1 MAKQQVMV
9 PDIGADAAEAI
20 EWMVQVGDEVA
31 VDDSLLVLESDKASM
46 EVPSTLAG
54 TVVELLVNI
63 GDSLSE
69 GSAIVVIE
77 TASATT
83 EDVAVESSVTEDRVE
98 VPEQPQIQGT
108 VEAAP
113 KVEPASTG
121 KHSVVV
127 PDIGTDD
134 AVEVIEL
141 SVSAGDEVAE
151 GDTLLVLE
159 SDKASMEIPA
169 DASGKVLEIAVAVGA
184 SLKQGDLICVLEVVG
199 RVEIEQ
205 TPAKEVEQDVP
216 VAIAAPKA
224 VSEEPKAAPVVP
236 PARVA
241 ETKAASS
248 SAELVYAGPAVRKLA
263 REFSIPLEQ
272 VNGSGPRGRIL
283 KEDLHAFVQQRLSKP
298 EVTSVSSGAGIPAV
312 PAVDFS
318 QFGPIREEALSKIGK
333 VTAANMQRS
342 WLNVPHVTQYDDAD
356 VTDLEAF
363 RASLKDEA
371 AKKGTKLTPLPFL
384 LKACAVALKDNP
396 KFNSSLSAD
405 GESIIFK
412 DYVHIGFAV
421 DTPAGLLVPVIRD
434 VDKKGLWE
442 LAEEVLELAALAR
455 DKKLKPAQMQGAC
468 FTISSLGTLGGKGF
482 TPIVNAPEVGIL
494 GVSKSSVQP
503 VWDGSGFVPRTLLP
517 LSLSYDHRVINGA
530 DGGRFM
536 NQVVALLSDIRR
548 LTL

>member
-1 MAKQQVMV
+1 MAKQQVIV
-9 PDIGADAAEAI
+9 PDIGADAAEVI
-20 EWMVQVGDEVA
+20 EWMVKVGDEVA

-69 GSAIVVIE
+69 GAAIVVVE
-77 TASATT
+77 TADSVSEETQVADEPADKNQAEVSVQSEATLVEAQASATQASAT
-83 EDVAVESSVTEDRVE
+83 
-98 VPEQPQIQGT
+98 GT
-108 VEAAP
+108 
-113 KVEPASTG
+113 
-121 KHSVVV
+121 HSVLV

-141 SVSAGDEVAE
+141 SVAVGDEVAE

-169 DASGKVLEIAVAVGA
+169 DASGKVLEIAVSVGA
-184 SLKQGDLICVLEVVG
+184 SLKQGDLIGVLEVAAK
-199 RVEIEQ
+199 VEPQ
-205 TPAKEVEQDVP
+205 QAPVSKPTPAAP
-216 VAIAAPKA
+216 ATAAPKT
-224 VSEEPKAAPVVP
+224 VSQEPKAATVAPAPVAQPNV
-236 PARVA
+236 
-241 ETKAASS
+241 ASS
-248 SAELVYAGPAVRKLA
+248 SSEVVYAGPAVRKLA

-272 VNGSGPRGRIL
+272 VSGSGPRGRIL

-298 EVTSVSSGAGIPAV
+298 AVASVSSGTGIPSV

-371 AKKGTKLTPLPFL
+371 ARKGTKLTPLPFL
-384 LKACAVALKDNP
+384 LKACALALKDNP

-405 GESIIFK
+405 GESIIYK
-412 DYVHIGFAV
+412 EYVHIGFAV

-468 FTISSLGTLGGKGF
+468 FTISSLGALGGKGF

-503 VWDGSGFVPRTLLP
+503 VWDGASFVPRTMLP

>member
-1 MAKQQVMV
+1 MAKQQVIV
-9 PDIGADAAEAI
+9 PDIGADAAEVI
-20 EWMVQVGDEVA
+20 EWMVQVGDEIA

-54 TVVELLVNI
+54 TVVELLVNV

-69 GSAIVVIE
+69 GAAIVLVE
-77 TASATT
+77 TADAAEPAQVAEEPAETNKT
-83 EDVAVESSVTEDRVE
+83 EAAVQPE
-98 VPEQPQIQGT
+98 VQEAL
-108 VEAAP
+108 VEAPNNQPVSA
-113 KVEPASTG
+113 G
-121 KHSVVV
+121 KHSVLV

-141 SVSAGDEVAE
+141 SVSVGDEVEE

-169 DASGKVLEIAVAVGA
+169 DASGRVLEIAVAVGA
-184 SLKQGDLICVLEVVG
+184 SLKQGDLIGVLEVAG
-199 RVEIEQ
+199 RVDAP
-205 TPAKEVEQDVP
+205 PAPAQEPKQEAAP
-216 VAIAAPKA
+216 AAPAAPKA
-224 VSEEPKAAPVVP
+224 VPEQPKTAPV
-236 PARVA
+236 A
-241 ETKAASS
+241 KATASS
-248 SAELVYAGPAVRKLA
+248 SEVVYAGPAVRKLA

-272 VNGSGPRGRIL
+272 VSGSGPRGRIL
-283 KEDLHAFVQQRLSKP
+283 KEDLHTFVQQRLSKP
-298 EVTSVSSGAGIPAV
+298 EAATVSVGAGIPAV

-318 QFGPIREEALSKIGK
+318 QFGPVREEALSKIGK

-371 AKKGTKLTPLPFL
+371 ARKGTKLTPLPFL

-396 KFNSSLSAD
+396 KFNASLSAG
-405 GESIIFK
+405 GESIIYK
-412 DYVHIGFAV
+412 EYVHIGFAV

-468 FTISSLGTLGGKGF
+468 FTISSLGALGGKGF

-503 VWDGSGFVPRTLLP
+503 VWDGSSFVPRTMLP
-517 LSLSYDHRVINGA
+517 LSVSYDHRVINGA

>member
-1 MAKQQVMV
+1 MAKQQVIV
-9 PDIGADAAEAI
+9 PDIGADAAEVI
-20 EWMVQVGDEVA
+20 EWVVQVGDEVA

-54 TVVELLVNI
+54 TVVELLVKI
-63 GDSLSE
+63 GDSLTE
-69 GSAIVVIE
+69 GAAIVVVE
-77 TASATT
+77 TADSAPEPAQLT
-83 EDVAVESSVTEDRVE
+83 EE
-98 VPEQPQIQGT
+98 T
-108 VEAAP
+108 VEAVQP
-113 KVEPASTG
+113 EPPVQAEAQEVVAEVLDNQTVSIG
-121 KHSVVV
+121 KHSVLV

-141 SVSAGDEVAE
+141 SVSVGDEVSE

-169 DASGKVLEIAVAVGA
+169 DASGKVLEIAVVIGA
-184 SLKQGDLICVLEVVG
+184 SLKQGDLIGVLEVADN
-199 RVEIEQ
+199 RSAPQ
-205 TPAKEVEQDVP
+205 TSVQEPKLDVP
-216 VAIAAPKA
+216 EVMSA
-224 VSEEPKAAPVVP
+224 VPAEPKVAVVSPAPV
-236 PARVA
+236 A
-241 ETKAASS
+241 EPKAASS
-248 SAELVYAGPAVRKLA
+248 SSEFVYAGPAVRKLA

-272 VNGSGPRGRIL
+272 VSGSGPRGRIL
-283 KEDLHAFVQQRLSKP
+283 KEDLHIFVQQRLAKP
-298 EVTSVSSGAGIPAV
+298 QSERVSSGTGIPAV

-318 QFGPIREEALSKIGK
+318 QFGPVREEALSKIGR
-333 VTAANMQRS
+333 VTATNMQRS

-363 RASLKDEA
+363 RVSLKDDA
-371 AKKGTKLTPLPFL
+371 ARRGTKLTPLPFL

-396 KFNSSLSAD
+396 KFNSSLSPD
-405 GESIIFK
+405 SESIIYK
-412 DYVHIGFAV
+412 EYVHIGFAV

-468 FTISSLGTLGGKGF
+468 FTISSLGALGGRGF

-503 VWDGSGFVPRTLLP
+503 VWDGSGFAPRTLLP
-517 LSLSYDHRVINGA
+517 LCLSYDHRVINGA

>member
-1 MAKQQVMV
+1 MAKQQVIV
-9 PDIGADAAEAI
+9 PDIGADSAEVI
-20 EWMVQVGDEVA
+20 EWMVQVGDQVA

-69 GSAIVVIE
+69 GTAIVMLE
-77 TASATT
+77 TTTQEAPEEVQPEAPAAHKEAEIPPQSPVQNATSGASEIA
-83 EDVAVESSVTEDRVE
+83 
-98 VPEQPQIQGT
+98 PEGNS
-108 VEAAP
+108 A
-113 KVEPASTG
+113 
-121 KHSVVV
+121 HSVLV

-141 SVSAGDEVAE
+141 SVAVGDEVAE

-169 DASGKVLEIAVAVGA
+169 DASGKVIELAVKVGA
-184 SLKQGDLICVLEVVG
+184 SLKQGDLIGVL
-199 RVEIEQ
+199 
-205 TPAKEVEQDVP
+205 
-216 VAIAAPKA
+216 A
-224 VSEEPKAAPVVP
+224 VSGGVAVSQEPAAEAKQEIQTSTTGAPESVQTKAAALP
-236 PARVA
+236 PARTEASAA
-241 ETKAASS
+241 ESGASDV
-248 SAELVYAGPAVRKLA
+248 VYAGPAVRKLA
-263 REFSIPLEQ
+263 REFSIPLTQ
-272 VNGSGPRGRIL
+272 VKGTGPRGRIL

-298 EVTSVSSGAGIPAV
+298 EATSVSSGSGIPAV

-356 VTDLEAF
+356 VTDLESF

-371 AKKGTKLTPLPFL
+371 ARKGTKLTPLPFM

-396 KFNSSLSAD
+396 KFNASLAAD
-405 GESIIFK
+405 GEAIVYK
-412 DYVHIGFAV
+412 EYVHIGFAV

-434 VDKKGLWE
+434 VDKKGLWD
-442 LAEEVLELAALAR
+442 LAEEVLELAASAR

-468 FTISSLGTLGGKGF
+468 FTISSLGALGGKGF

-503 VWDGSGFVPRTLLP
+503 VWDGANFVPRTMLP

>member
-1 MAKQQVMV
+1 MAKQQVIV
-9 PDIGADAAEAI
+9 PDIGADAAEVI
-20 EWMVQVGDEVA
+20 EWMVQVGDEIA

-69 GSAIVVIE
+69 GAAIVLVE
-77 TASATT
+77 TADAI
-83 EDVAVESSVTEDRVE
+83 EPAQVREEP
-98 VPEQPQIQGT
+98 PETKQAEAAGQSEAQEAL
-108 VEAAP
+108 VEAPNNQPVSA
-113 KVEPASTG
+113 E
-121 KHSVVV
+121 KHSVLV

-141 SVSAGDEVAE
+141 SVSVGDEVEE

-159 SDKASMEIPA
+159 SDKASMEIPS
-169 DASGKVLEIAVAVGA
+169 DASGRVLEIAVAVGA
-184 SLKQGDLICVLEVVG
+184 SLKQGDLIGVLEVAG
-199 RVEIEQ
+199 RVDTPPAPAQEPKQEAPPPAPAVPKSVPEQ
-205 TPAKEVEQDVP
+205 PKTAP
-216 VAIAAPKA
+216 VAK
-224 VSEEPKAAPVVP
+224 APV
-236 PARVA
+236 ARA
-241 ETKAASS
+241 TASS
-248 SAELVYAGPAVRKLA
+248 SEVVYAGPAVRKLA

-272 VNGSGPRGRIL
+272 VSGSGPRGRIL
-283 KEDLHAFVQQRLSKP
+283 KEDLHTFVQQRLSKP
-298 EVTSVSSGAGIPAV
+298 EAATVSVGAGIPAV

-318 QFGPIREEALSKIGK
+318 QFGPVREEALSKIGK

-371 AKKGTKLTPLPFL
+371 ARKGTKLTPLPFL

-405 GESIIFK
+405 GESIIYK
-412 DYVHIGFAV
+412 EYVHIGFAV

-468 FTISSLGTLGGKGF
+468 FTISSLGALGGKGF

-503 VWDGSGFVPRTLLP
+503 VWDGSSFVPRTMLP
-517 LSLSYDHRVINGA
+517 LSVSYDHRVINGA

>member
-1 MAKQQVMV
+1 MAKQQVIV
-9 PDIGADAAEAI
+9 PDIGADAAEVI
-20 EWMVQVGDEVA
+20 EWMVQVGDEIA

-69 GSAIVVIE
+69 GAAIVLVE
-77 TASATT
+77 TADAA
-83 EDVAVESSVTEDRVE
+83 E
-98 VPEQPQIQGT
+98 PEQVAEEPAETNKTEAAVQPEVQEAL
-108 VEAAP
+108 VEAPNNQPVSA
-113 KVEPASTG
+113 G
-121 KHSVVV
+121 KHSVLV

-141 SVSAGDEVAE
+141 SVSVGDEVEE

-169 DASGKVLEIAVAVGA
+169 DASGRVLEIAVAVGA
-184 SLKQGDLICVLEVVG
+184 SLKQGDLIGVLEVAG
-199 RVEIEQ
+199 RVDAP
-205 TPAKEVEQDVP
+205 PAPAQEPKQE
-216 VAIAAPKA
+216 AAP
-224 VSEEPKAAPVVP
+224 AAPAAPQAVP
-236 PARVA
+236 EQPKTAPEA
-241 ETKAASS
+241 KATASS
-248 SAELVYAGPAVRKLA
+248 SEVVYAGPAVRKLA

-272 VNGSGPRGRIL
+272 VSGSGPRGRIL
-283 KEDLHAFVQQRLSKP
+283 KEDLHTFVQQRLSKP
-298 EVTSVSSGAGIPAV
+298 EAATVSVGAGIPAV

-318 QFGPIREEALSKIGK
+318 QFGPVREEALSKIGK

-371 AKKGTKLTPLPFL
+371 TRKGTKLTPLPFL

-396 KFNSSLSAD
+396 KFNASLSAD
-405 GESIIFK
+405 GESIIYK
-412 DYVHIGFAV
+412 EYVHIGFAV

-468 FTISSLGTLGGKGF
+468 FTISSLGALGGKGF

-503 VWDGSGFVPRTLLP
+503 VWDGSSFVPRTMLP
-517 LSLSYDHRVINGA
+517 LSVSYDHRVINGA

>member
-1 MAKQQVMV
+1 MAKQQVIV
-9 PDIGADAAEAI
+9 PDIGADAAEVI
-20 EWMVQVGDEVA
+20 EWMVQVGDEIA

-69 GSAIVVIE
+69 GAAIVLVE
-77 TASATT
+77 TADAI
-83 EDVAVESSVTEDRVE
+83 EPAQVREEP
-98 VPEQPQIQGT
+98 PETKQAEAAGQSEAQEAL
-108 VEAAP
+108 VEAPNNQPVSA
-113 KVEPASTG
+113 G
-121 KHSVVV
+121 KHSVLV

-141 SVSAGDEVAE
+141 SVAVGDEVEE

-159 SDKASMEIPA
+159 SDKASMEIPS
-169 DASGKVLEIAVAVGA
+169 DASGRVLEIAVAVGA
-184 SLKQGDLICVLEVVG
+184 SLKQGDLIGVLEVAG
-199 RVEIEQ
+199 RVDTPPAPAQEPKQEAPPPAPAVPKSVPEQ
-205 TPAKEVEQDVP
+205 PKTAP
-216 VAIAAPKA
+216 VAK
-224 VSEEPKAAPVVP
+224 APV
-236 PARVA
+236 ARA
-241 ETKAASS
+241 TASS
-248 SAELVYAGPAVRKLA
+248 SEVVYAGPAVRKLA

-272 VNGSGPRGRIL
+272 VSGSGPRGRIL
-283 KEDLHAFVQQRLSKP
+283 KEDLHTFVQQRLSKP
-298 EVTSVSSGAGIPAV
+298 EAATVSVGAGIPAV

-318 QFGPIREEALSKIGK
+318 QFGSVREEALSKIGK

-371 AKKGTKLTPLPFL
+371 ARKATKLTPLPFL

-405 GESIIFK
+405 GESIIYK
-412 DYVHIGFAV
+412 EYVHIGFAV

-468 FTISSLGTLGGKGF
+468 FTISSLGALGGKGF

-503 VWDGSGFVPRTLLP
+503 VWDGSSFVPRTMLP
-517 LSLSYDHRVINGA
+517 LSVSYDHRVINGA

>member
-1 MAKQQVMV
+1 MAKQQVIV
-9 PDIGADAAEAI
+9 PDIGADAAEVI
-20 EWMVQVGDEVA
+20 EWMVQVGDEIA

-69 GSAIVVIE
+69 GAAIVLVE
-77 TASATT
+77 TADAI
-83 EDVAVESSVTEDRVE
+83 EPAQVREEP
-98 VPEQPQIQGT
+98 PETKQAEAAGQSEAQEAL
-108 VEAAP
+108 VEAPNNQPVSA
-113 KVEPASTG
+113 E
-121 KHSVVV
+121 KHSVLV

-141 SVSAGDEVAE
+141 SVSVGDEVEE

-159 SDKASMEIPA
+159 SDKASMEIPS
-169 DASGKVLEIAVAVGA
+169 DASGRVLEIAVAVGA
-184 SLKQGDLICVLEVVG
+184 SLKQGDLIGVLEVAG
-199 RVEIEQ
+199 RVDTPPAPAQEPKQEAPPPAPAVPKSVPEQ
-205 TPAKEVEQDVP
+205 PKTAP
-216 VAIAAPKA
+216 VAK
-224 VSEEPKAAPVVP
+224 APV
-236 PARVA
+236 ARA
-241 ETKAASS
+241 TASS
-248 SAELVYAGPAVRKLA
+248 SEVVYAGPAVRKLA

-272 VNGSGPRGRIL
+272 VSGSGPRGRIL
-283 KEDLHAFVQQRLSKP
+283 KEDLHTFVQQRLSKP
-298 EVTSVSSGAGIPAV
+298 EAATVSVGAGIPAV

-318 QFGPIREEALSKIGK
+318 QFGPVREEALSKIGK

-371 AKKGTKLTPLPFL
+371 ARKATKLTPLPFL

-405 GESIIFK
+405 GESIIYK
-412 DYVHIGFAV
+412 EYVHIGFAV

-468 FTISSLGTLGGKGF
+468 FTISSLGALGGRGF

-503 VWDGSGFVPRTLLP
+503 VWDGSSFVPRTMLP
-517 LSLSYDHRVINGA
+517 LSVSYDHRVINGA

>member
-1 MAKQQVMV
+1 MAKQQVIV
-9 PDIGADAAEAI
+9 PDIGADEAEVI
-20 EWMVQVGDEVA
+20 EWMVQVGDEIA

-69 GSAIVVIE
+69 GAAIVLVE
-77 TASATT
+77 TADAT
-83 EDVAVESSVTEDRVE
+83 E
-98 VPEQPQIQGT
+98 PEQVAEEPAET
-108 VEAAP
+108 NKTEAAVQP
-113 KVEPASTG
+113 EVQEALVDAPSNQPVSAG
-121 KHSVVV
+121 KHSVLV

-141 SVSAGDEVAE
+141 SVSVGDEVEE

-169 DASGKVLEIAVAVGA
+169 DASGRVLEIAVAVGA
-184 SLKQGDLICVLEVVG
+184 SLKQGDLIGVLEVAG
-199 RVEIEQ
+199 RVDAPPAPAQEPKQEAAPAAPAAPQAVPEQ
-205 TPAKEVEQDVP
+205 RKTAP
-216 VAIAAPKA
+216 VAKA
-224 VSEEPKAAPVVP
+224 
-236 PARVA
+236 
-241 ETKAASS
+241 TASS
-248 SAELVYAGPAVRKLA
+248 SELVYAGPAVRKLA

-272 VNGSGPRGRIL
+272 VSGSGPRGRVL
-283 KEDLHAFVQQRLSKP
+283 KEDLHTFVQQRLSKP
-298 EVTSVSSGAGIPAV
+298 EAATVSVGVGIPAV

-318 QFGPIREEALSKIGK
+318 QFGPVREEALSKIGK

-371 AKKGTKLTPLPFL
+371 ARKGTKLTPLPFL

-396 KFNSSLSAD
+396 KFNASLSAD
-405 GESIIFK
+405 GESIIYK
-412 DYVHIGFAV
+412 EYVHIGFAV

-468 FTISSLGTLGGKGF
+468 FTVSSLGALGGKGF

-503 VWDGSGFVPRTLLP
+503 VWDGSSFVPRTMLP
-517 LSLSYDHRVINGA
+517 LSVSYDHRVINGA

-536 NQVVALLSDIRR
+536 NKVVALLSDIRR

>member
-1 MAKQQVMV
+1 MAKQQVIV
-9 PDIGADAAEAI
+9 PDIGADAAEVI
-20 EWMVQVGDEVA
+20 EWMVQVGDEIA

-69 GSAIVVIE
+69 GAAIVLVE
-77 TASATT
+77 TADAAEPELVAEEPAETNKT
-83 EDVAVESSVTEDRVE
+83 EAAVQPE
-98 VPEQPQIQGT
+98 VQEAL
-108 VEAAP
+108 VEAPNNQPVSA
-113 KVEPASTG
+113 G
-121 KHSVVV
+121 KHSVLV

-141 SVSAGDEVAE
+141 SVSVGDEVEE

-169 DASGKVLEIAVAVGA
+169 DASGRVLEIAVAVGA
-184 SLKQGDLICVLEVVG
+184 SLKQGDLIGVLEVAG
-199 RVEIEQ
+199 RVDAP
-205 TPAKEVEQDVP
+205 PAPAQ
-216 VAIAAPKA
+216 
-224 VSEEPKAAPVVP
+224 EPKQEAAPVAPAAPQAVP
-236 PARVA
+236 EQPKTAPVA
-241 ETKAASS
+241 KATASS
-248 SAELVYAGPAVRKLA
+248 SEVVYAGPAVRKLA

-272 VNGSGPRGRIL
+272 VSGSGPRGRIL
-283 KEDLHAFVQQRLSKP
+283 KEDLHTFVQQRLSKP
-298 EVTSVSSGAGIPAV
+298 EAATVSVGAGIPAV

-318 QFGPIREEALSKIGK
+318 QFGPVREEALSKIGK

-371 AKKGTKLTPLPFL
+371 ARKGTKLTPLPFL

-396 KFNSSLSAD
+396 KFNASLSAD
-405 GESIIFK
+405 GESIIYK
-412 DYVHIGFAV
+412 EYVHIGFAV

-468 FTISSLGTLGGKGF
+468 FTISSLGALGGKGF

-503 VWDGSGFVPRTLLP
+503 VWDGSSFVPRTMLP
-517 LSLSYDHRVINGA
+517 LSVSYDHRVINGA

>member
-1 MAKQQVMV
+1 MAKQQVIV
-9 PDIGADAAEAI
+9 PDIGADAAEVI
-20 EWMVQVGDEVA
+20 EWMVQVGDEIA

-69 GSAIVVIE
+69 GAAIVLVE
-77 TASATT
+77 TADAA
-83 EDVAVESSVTEDRVE
+83 E
-98 VPEQPQIQGT
+98 PEQVAEEPAETNKTEAAVQPEVQEAL
-108 VEAAP
+108 VEAPNNQPVSA
-113 KVEPASTG
+113 G
-121 KHSVVV
+121 KHSVLV

-141 SVSAGDEVAE
+141 SVSVGDEVEE

-169 DASGKVLEIAVAVGA
+169 DASGRVLEIAVAVGA
-184 SLKQGDLICVLEVVG
+184 SLKQGDLIGVLEVAG
-199 RVEIEQ
+199 RVDAPPAPAQEPKQEAAPTAPAAPQAVPEQ
-205 TPAKEVEQDVP
+205 PKTAP
-216 VAIAAPKA
+216 VAKA
-224 VSEEPKAAPVVP
+224 
-236 PARVA
+236 
-241 ETKAASS
+241 TASS
-248 SAELVYAGPAVRKLA
+248 SEVVYAGPAVRKLA

-272 VNGSGPRGRIL
+272 VSGSGPRGRIL
-283 KEDLHAFVQQRLSKP
+283 KEDLHTFVQQRLSTP
-298 EVTSVSSGAGIPAV
+298 EAATVSVGAGIPAV

-318 QFGPIREEALSKIGK
+318 QFGPVREEALSKIGK

-371 AKKGTKLTPLPFL
+371 ARKGTKLTPLPFL
-384 LKACAVALKDNP
+384 LKACALALKDNP
-396 KFNSSLSAD
+396 KFNASLSAD
-405 GESIIFK
+405 GESIIYK
-412 DYVHIGFAV
+412 EYVHIGFAV

-468 FTISSLGTLGGKGF
+468 FTISSLGPLGGKGF

-503 VWDGSGFVPRTLLP
+503 VWDGSSFVPRTMLP
-517 LSLSYDHRVINGA
+517 LSVSYDHRVINGA

>member
-1 MAKQQVMV
+1 MAKQQVIV
-9 PDIGADAAEAI
+9 PDIGADAAEVI
-20 EWMVQVGDEVA
+20 EWMVQVGDEIA

-69 GSAIVVIE
+69 GAAIVLVE
-77 TASATT
+77 TADAAEPAQVAEEPAETNKT
-83 EDVAVESSVTEDRVE
+83 EAAVQPE
-98 VPEQPQIQGT
+98 VQEAL
-108 VEAAP
+108 VEAPNNQPVSA
-113 KVEPASTG
+113 G
-121 KHSVVV
+121 KHSVLV

-141 SVSAGDEVAE
+141 SVSVGDEVEE

-169 DASGKVLEIAVAVGA
+169 DASGRVLEIAVAVGA
-184 SLKQGDLICVLEVVG
+184 SLKQGDLIGVLEVAG
-199 RVEIEQ
+199 RVDAP
-205 TPAKEVEQDVP
+205 PAPAQEPKQEAAP
-216 VAIAAPKA
+216 AAPAAPKA
-224 VSEEPKAAPVVP
+224 VPEQPKTAPV
-236 PARVA
+236 A
-241 ETKAASS
+241 KATASS
-248 SAELVYAGPAVRKLA
+248 SEVVYAGPAVRKLA

-272 VNGSGPRGRIL
+272 VSGSGPRGRIL
-283 KEDLHAFVQQRLSKP
+283 KEDLHTFVQQRLSKP
-298 EVTSVSSGAGIPAV
+298 EAATVSVGAGIPAV

-318 QFGPIREEALSKIGK
+318 QFGPVREEALSKIGK

-371 AKKGTKLTPLPFL
+371 ARKGTKLTPLPFL

-396 KFNSSLSAD
+396 KFNASLSAD
-405 GESIIFK
+405 GESIIYK
-412 DYVHIGFAV
+412 EYVHIGFAV

-468 FTISSLGTLGGKGF
+468 FTISSLGALGGKGF

-503 VWDGSGFVPRTLLP
+503 VWDGSSFVPRTMLP
-517 LSLSYDHRVINGA
+517 LSVSYDHRVINGA

>member
-1 MAKQQVMV
+1 MAKQQVIV
-9 PDIGADAAEAI
+9 PDIGADAAEVI
-20 EWMVQVGDEVA
+20 EWMVQVGDEIA

-54 TVVELLVNI
+54 TVVELLVNV

-69 GSAIVVIE
+69 GAAIVLVE
-77 TASATT
+77 TADAAEPAQVAEEPAETNKT
-83 EDVAVESSVTEDRVE
+83 EAGVQPE
-98 VPEQPQIQGT
+98 VQEAL
-108 VEAAP
+108 VEAPNNQPVSA
-113 KVEPASTG
+113 G
-121 KHSVVV
+121 KHSVLV

-141 SVSAGDEVAE
+141 SVSVGDEVEE

-169 DASGKVLEIAVAVGA
+169 DASGRVLEIAVAVGA
-184 SLKQGDLICVLEVVG
+184 SLKQGDLIGVLEVAG
-199 RVEIEQ
+199 RVDAP
-205 TPAKEVEQDVP
+205 PAPAQEPKQEAAP
-216 VAIAAPKA
+216 AAPAAPKA
-224 VSEEPKAAPVVP
+224 VPEQPKTAPV
-236 PARVA
+236 A
-241 ETKAASS
+241 KATASS
-248 SAELVYAGPAVRKLA
+248 SEVVYAGPAVRKLA

-272 VNGSGPRGRIL
+272 VSGSGPRGRIL
-283 KEDLHAFVQQRLSKP
+283 KEDLHTFVQQRLSKP
-298 EVTSVSSGAGIPAV
+298 EAATVSVGAGIPAV

-318 QFGPIREEALSKIGK
+318 QFGPVREEALSKIGK

-371 AKKGTKLTPLPFL
+371 ARKGTKLTPLPFL
-384 LKACAVALKDNP
+384 LKACAVALKDNL
-396 KFNSSLSAD
+396 KFNASLSAD
-405 GESIIFK
+405 GESIIYK
-412 DYVHIGFAV
+412 EYVHIGFAV

-468 FTISSLGTLGGKGF
+468 FTISSLGALGGKGF

-503 VWDGSGFVPRTLLP
+503 VWDGSSFVPRTMLP
-517 LSLSYDHRVINGA
+517 LSVSYDHRVINGA